1 MEKSSEGLIEFT
13 KLPGSKVKTE
23 ESGDERRTK
32 QVNSSFIPREI
43 VGTMGI
49 MRIFFTMQLL
59 LSRP

>member
-43 VGTMGI
+43 MGTI
-49 MRIFFTMQLL
+49 IWE
-59 LSRP
+59 S